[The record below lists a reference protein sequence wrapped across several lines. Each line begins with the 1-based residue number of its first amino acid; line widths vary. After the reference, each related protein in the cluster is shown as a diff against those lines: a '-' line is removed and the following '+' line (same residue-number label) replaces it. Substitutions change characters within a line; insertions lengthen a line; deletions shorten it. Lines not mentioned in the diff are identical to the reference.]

1 MPVRILLVDDHAMF
15 RQGVAR
21 ILDAEPDFE
30 VVGEANNGED
40 GCRLAKE
47 LQPDLVLMDI
57 HMPRMDGIQAIQT
70 IMGYSRPPLI
80 VVLTMSEDDGHI
92 VKAIRRGASG
102 YFLKNRNADELIAAI
117 RNVLEGQTILEPGLA
132 QHVIREFRQVPAQ
145 SRREKQPSEPL
156 DEREVEILRGVVQGL
171 TNQDIAEGL
180 NLSEKTIKNQL
191 STVFRKLNVDNRTQ
205 AAVYALRSG
214 IVPLE
219 ETVGK

>member
-30 VVGEANNGED
+30 IVGEANNGED

-47 LQPDLVLMDI
+47 LEPDLILMDI
-57 HMPRMDGIQAIQT
+57 HMPRMDGLQAIQT
-70 IMGYSRPPLI
+70 IMGYTHAPQI
-80 VVLTMSEDDGHI
+80 VVLTMSEDDDHI
-92 VKAIRRGASG
+92 IEAIRRGASG
-102 YFLKNRNADELIAAI
+102 YFLKNRGADELIAAL
-117 RNVLEGQTILEPGLA
+117 RNVLNGQTILEPGLA
-132 QHVIREFRQVPAQ
+132 QHVIREFRQMPAK
-145 SRREKQPSEPL
+145 SRPEKRPSEPL
-156 DEREVEILRGVVQGL
+156 DEREIKILRGVVRGW

-180 NLSEKTIKNQL
+180 ELSEKTIKNQL

-205 AAVYALRSG
+205 AAVYALRTG

-219 ETVGK
+219 DTWSE